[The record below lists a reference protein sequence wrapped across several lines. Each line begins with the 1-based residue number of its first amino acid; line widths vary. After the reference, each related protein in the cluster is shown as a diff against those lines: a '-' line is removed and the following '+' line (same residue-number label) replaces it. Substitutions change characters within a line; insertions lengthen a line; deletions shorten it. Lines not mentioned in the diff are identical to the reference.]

1 MKEQQSPRRVRII
14 GAGMGSL
21 RLLTGEA
28 GTAVKE
34 AQALMGARRIVE
46 ARRHAAL
53 DFPDLKRFGVVLKRA
68 MYFITCSGRVMM
80 PFRQD
85 QDAIAASLA
94 GEERRRAWEIGEGN
108 AYRQMSLFDDFHIT
122 VPPTA
127 EDVSGAVWGVM

>member
-46 ARRHAAL
+46 ALRPLNEGCPVLVSYRPEEMADWLEGFDWQEAVLAVSGDTGFYSGAA
-53 DFPDLKRFGVVLKRA
+53 G
-68 MYFITCSGRVMM
+68 
-80 PFRQD
+80 
-85 QDAIAASLA
+85 A
-94 GEERRRAWEIGEGN
+94 GEAFRKKAGRW
-108 AYRQMSLFDDFHIT
+108 S
-122 VPPTA
+122 
-127 EDVSGAVWGVM
+127 